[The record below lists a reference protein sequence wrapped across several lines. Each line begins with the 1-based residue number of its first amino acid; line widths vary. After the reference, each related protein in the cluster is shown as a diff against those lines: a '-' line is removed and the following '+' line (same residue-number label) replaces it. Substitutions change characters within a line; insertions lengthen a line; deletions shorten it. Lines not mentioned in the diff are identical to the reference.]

1 MKNVFKY
8 AAFAA
13 LVAALP
19 HGSAAAPAP
28 AVPEGQ
34 SALVDAL
41 VKKGVLSQQEADDIR
56 ADLAKD
62 EQNSSASK
70 LQISSF
76 IEKLRLYGDMRLRY
90 QYQNART
97 TTDYTNN
104 AGEDRNRYRYR
115 LRLGAEYIYDEHW
128 SAGVRLETAT
138 ADNSANVDYGR
149 YFDKYGD
156 SLNVGL
162 AYLEYRNKF
171 SLFDS
176 PGVAGDDKN
185 PGVAADPGV
194 NVGVDARFGKHEK
207 QILLSDAF
215 FYSEI
220 NPEGLAQEV
229 TFGNVGVD
237 GLSLA
242 ARGAEYLI
250 SSPVDSGVDTL
261 PSSHDTAG
269 LFIAQLE
276 GKYAW
281 APNSNV
287 RVAPLYLVET
297 NGSFGAPG
305 TAGSQEVS
313 NASTI
318 GTTPTQPLTGSNPAY
333 STGRLEVVAVPLEV
347 NWKLWNLP
355 NKVWGTYGAN
365 LDGDDRLH
373 HLGFAASDHGQN
385 TFWNAGY
392 QLGDNK
398 VKGNWSA
405 SAEWR
410 WIESASYT
418 TNLSDTN
425 WASNG
430 LNQQGFVL
438 RAGYNFTDFVIGQV
452 SYYHSNPIQ
461 GGVLNT
467 PSQAASVYYPTGASN
482 PFQGEV
488 DIVQVDLSWKF

>member
-1 MKNVFKY
+1 MKNMFKY

-13 LVAALP
+13 LAAVTLP
-19 HGSAAAPAP
+19 HAAQAAPA
-28 AVPEGQ
+28 AAPEGQ
-34 SALVDAL
+34 SALVEAL
-41 VKKGVLSQQEADDIR
+41 VKKGVLSQQEADQIISDM
-56 ADLAKD
+56 AKD
-62 EQNSSASK
+62 EQSSSASK

-76 IEKLRLYGDMRLRY
+76 IEKLRLYGDARLRY

-97 TTDYTNN
+97 NGDYSTNSQ
-104 AGEDRNRYRYR
+104 EDRNRYRYR
-115 LRLGAEYIYDEHW
+115 LRLGAEYIYDENW

-138 ADNSANVDYGR
+138 ANNSSNVDFGR
-149 YFDKYGD
+149 YFDKFGD
-156 SLNVGL
+156 SVNVGL

-194 NVGVDARFGKHEK
+194 TIGTDARFGKHEK
-207 QILLSDAF
+207 QILLSEAF
-215 FYSEI
+215 WDPDT
-220 NPEGLAQEV
+220 NPEGISEEV
-229 TFGNVGVD
+229 TVSNVGID

-242 ARGAEYLI
+242 ARGGGYII
-250 SSPVDSGVDTL
+250 SAPTTNSFDVA
-261 PSSHDTAG
+261 PSANDTAG
-269 LFIAQLE
+269 LFVGQIE

-287 RVAPLYLVET
+287 RIAPLYLVET
-297 NGSFGAPG
+297 NGNFGAPA
-305 TAGSQEVS
+305 TAGTQEVS
-313 NASTI
+313 SASSI
-318 GTTPTQPLTGSNPAY
+318 GIAPTQALTGTNPAY
-333 STGRLEVVAVPLEV
+333 ATGRMEVVAVPIEI

-365 LDGDDRLH
+365 LDGNDRLAH
-373 HLGFAASDHGQN
+373 MGFAAGDHGQN
-385 TFWNAGY
+385 SFWNAGY
-392 QLGDNK
+392 QLGQNK
-398 VKGNWSA
+398 VKGDWST
-405 SAEWR
+405 SLEWR

-418 TNLSDTN
+418 TNLSESD
-425 WASNG
+425 WANNG